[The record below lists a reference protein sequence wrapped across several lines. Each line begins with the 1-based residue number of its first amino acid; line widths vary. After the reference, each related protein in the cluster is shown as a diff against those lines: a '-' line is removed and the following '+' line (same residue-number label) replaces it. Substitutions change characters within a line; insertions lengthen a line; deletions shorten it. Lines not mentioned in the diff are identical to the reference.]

1 MYLEESNAALRLE
14 EIRLNSPEDL
24 YPKDGKVCLTYFG
37 VSLHVIVPFGFSG
50 DQSGLQNYTQVGQ
63 VLQGLQSSTNDSDIK
78 DLKEFK
84 ELSDESWKHL
94 LISAFGINLDEHVY
108 QLTKSVRSRSKL
120 VLKCNP
126 QNS

>member
-1 MYLEESNAALRLE
+1 MAKSML
-14 EIRLNSPEDL
+14 D
-24 YPKDGKVCLTYFG
+24 VFFG

-50 DQSGLQNYTQVGQ
+50 DQSGLQNYTVQVGQ

-94 LISAFGINLDEHVY
+94 SSYLL
-108 QLTKSVRSRSKL
+108 L
-120 VLKCNP
+120 VLTWMIT
-126 QNS
+126 